1 MTVMQKQASYGI
13 TYGKDNP
20 YVFGIAC
27 IIAGVA
33 LAIPLLFVL
42 CLHSGII
49 QMSSKGVAISI
60 SMYAGVLTIAL
71 ILSMTIPKFKQAA
84 KAVKISATVVDYK
97 NIINNHGPVYYPIVK
112 YECNGQTYTTQ
123 LDSWTSSPP
132 IVESKMIIRIN
143 PKNPNKIVTKG
154 ELVFSI
160 FALIIFTGAGILF
173 GSIGFIANESNTQ
186 VNIEPSNTNSG
197 DMKIGLIIWCSFIAF
212 WLILGIIICLVTKKR
227 QGKKSLKET
236 GIKTTGTIVD
246 VNVNTSVEIN
256 GENPVKLTCSVDG
269 KMYTVKAKTFL
280 QKCKYRAGDKLDFY
294 FDPNNSKKYLV
305 DLD

>member
-1 MTVMQKQASYGI
+1 MKLASKQASYGI
-13 TYGKDNP
+13 SYGQDNP
-20 YVFGIAC
+20 YIFGIAC
-27 IIAGVA
+27 IIVSVA
-33 LAIPLLFVL
+33 LALPVIFLL
-42 CLHSGII
+42 CLNTGII
-49 QMSSKGVAISI
+49 QMSPQSVIITI
-60 SMYAGVLTIAL
+60 SMYAGVLTIG
-71 ILSMTIPKFKQAA
+71 IVLSMTFPKFKQAA
-84 KAVKISATVVDYK
+84 KAVKITGKVVDSK
-97 NIINNHGPVYYPIVK
+97 SVINRYGHVYYPIVE
-112 YECNGQTYTTQ
+112 YEYNNQNYTIQ
-123 LDSWTSSPP
+123 LDSWSSSQPS
-132 IVESKMIIRIN
+132 VGFEMEIRID
-143 PKNPNKIVTKG
+143 PKKPNKIVTKG

-173 GSIGFIANESNTQ
+173 GSIGFLINASNSQ
-186 VNIEPSNTNSG
+186 MEAKSFNFDSF
-197 DMKIGLIIWCSFIAF
+197 GLVIWCSFIVF
-212 WLILGIIICLVTKKR
+212 WLLLGIIICIVTKKR

>member
-1 MTVMQKQASYGI
+1 
-13 TYGKDNP
+13 
-20 YVFGIAC
+20 
-27 IIAGVA
+27 
-33 LAIPLLFVL
+33 
-42 CLHSGII
+42 
-49 QMSSKGVAISI
+49 
-60 SMYAGVLTIAL
+60 LTIAL

-112 YECNGQTYTTQ
+112 YEYNGQTYTTQ
-123 LDSWTSSPP
+123 LDSWSSSQP

-143 PKNPNKIVTKG
+143 PKKPNKIVTKG

-173 GSIGFIANESNTQ
+173 GSIGFIANESNSQ

-236 GIKTTGTIVD
+236 GIKTTCMIVD
-246 VNVNTSVEIN
+246 VNINENVEIN
-256 GENPVKLTCSVDG
+256 GENPVKLTCSADG
-269 KMYTVKAKTFL
+269 KMYTVKTKTL
-280 QKCKYRAGDKLDFY
+280 SHKCDYRAGEKIDFY
-294 FDPNNSKKYLV
+294 FDPNNSKKYYV
-305 DLD
+305 DLKE